1 MAQLGREEFD
11 GASGAI
17 PLGQSRGQANA
28 IPSLGAS
35 LFESGQVL
43 STKGDSGRADGDLNP
58 VKQAV
63 ILAGGKGT
71 RLRSVLGDLPKP
83 LIPIG
88 GKPLLEH
95 HFELCRAH
103 GFERVLVLAGH
114 RAERIQAHCGDGS
127 RWGLRIECEVER
139 EPLGTAGAV
148 LAAFSRLPERFLV
161 LYGDEMLNVDLD
173 RMWRAHLE
181 AGAAAT
187 LLLHPND
194 HPLDSDLVDVAEH
207 DWIRAFHHRPHP
219 PEALFQNLV
228 NAALY
233 VVERSALT
241 PWADSNKALDFGQ
254 DLFPAMLDRGSR
266 LRGYRSPEYIKD
278 IGTPDR
284 YARVCREHEAGV
296 VAASSLAVPQKAV
309 FLDRDGTLNREVG
322 GVCAPDRLELLPGV
336 PAAIRELNHRGWR
349 VVVVTNQPVV
359 AKGFCTEADV
369 QRVHNKLE
377 TLLGAAH
384 AFVDR
389 IYWCPHHPER
399 GFPGERPD
407 LKLDCACRKPKPGLV
422 LRAAHDLNI
431 DLRASWFV
439 GDSTTDLAT
448 ASNAGVR
455 SILVRTGHAGQD
467 GKFAAR
473 PDHVFETLAEA
484 VAWIVSA
491 GNAHRIC
498 SDTRGATPEFK
509 ANTIQDSTSQ
519 PELSTFAVLYERTR
533 TAKQDPSPL
542 ADSGM
547 ALESAE
553 ANTRGGGCPAPA
565 HDESRSER
573 LARIRDEEG
582 RLRAWAERQRILVS
596 DLPPAEDLQG
606 EHGVHGDR
614 TSDKSPDRPP
624 EHGKGGMRPPAFDRE
639 RGTPNPEPR
648 TPNPN
653 DRP

>member
-1 MAQLGREEFD
+1 MAQLRRD
-11 GASGAI
+11 GIDSVRGTDPSA
-17 PLGQSRGQANA
+17 QSRGEANA
-28 IPSLGAS
+28 IPILGAD
-35 LFESGQVL
+35 LFESGQDL
-43 STKGDSGRADGDLNP
+43 STKCNRGGAHGNLNP

-88 GKPLLEH
+88 GRPLLEH
-95 HFELCRAH
+95 QFELCRRH
-103 GFERVLVLAGH
+103 GFNRVLVLAGH
-114 RAERIQAHCGDGS
+114 RAERIEAHCGDGS
-127 RWGLRIECEVER
+127 RWGLQIECEIER

-173 RMWRAHLE
+173 RIWRAHIA

-194 HPLDSDLVDVAEH
+194 HPFDSDLVDVDDQ

-233 VVERSALT
+233 VVERSTLS
-241 PWADSNKALDFGQ
+241 PWAGSNKALDFGQ
-254 DLFPAMLDRGSR
+254 DLFPGMLDRGNR
-266 LRGYRSPEYIKD
+266 LLGYRSPEYIKD

-284 YARVCREHEAGV
+284 YARVCREYEAGV

-336 PAAIRELNHRGWR
+336 PAAIRELNHHGWR

-407 LKLDCACRKPKPGLV
+407 LKLDCVCRKPKPGLV

-455 SILVRTGHAGQD
+455 SILVRTGHAGRD
-467 GKFAAR
+467 GKFDSR

-484 VAWIVSA
+484 VQCIVSA
-491 GNAHRIC
+491 GNARRVC
-498 SDTRGATPEFK
+498 SDTRGAAREF
-509 ANTIQDSTSQ
+509 
-519 PELSTFAVLYERTR
+519 
-533 TAKQDPSPL
+533 
-542 ADSGM
+542 
-547 ALESAE
+547 E
-553 ANTRGGGCPAPA
+553 ANGIQ
-565 HDESRSER
+565 ES
-573 LARIRDEEG
+573 
-582 RLRAWAERQRILVS
+582 VS
-596 DLPPAEDLQG
+596 
-606 EHGVHGDR
+606 
-614 TSDKSPDRPP
+614 
-624 EHGKGGMRPPAFDRE
+624 
-639 RGTPNPEPR
+639 
-648 TPNPN
+648 
-653 DRP
+653 